1 MEYIK
6 LGKTGLKVSVACLGC
21 GGSSTIGKSTGKTE
35 NQSNSPNNSWTI
47 WGSAT

>member
-21 GGSSTIGKSTGKTE
+21 GGSSAIGKSTGKTE
-35 NQSNSPNNSWTI
+35 NQSINLIKNF
-47 WGSAT
+47 GLRC